1 MYPIIPF
8 EDLPLG
14 FQIFLVLTSVFI
26 LIGIGYILWQM
37 ILAIR
42 DKRE

>member
-8 EDLPLG
+8 ENLPLG

-26 LIGIGYILWQM
+26 LVGIGFILWQM
-37 ILAIR
+37 IRAIR

>member
-8 EDLPLG
+8 ENLPLG

-26 LIGIGYILWQM
+26 LVGIGYILWQM

>member
-26 LIGIGYILWQM
+26 LVGIGYILWQM
-37 ILAIR
+37 IRAIR

>member
-1 MYPIIPF
+1 MFPIIPF

>member
-8 EDLPLG
+8 ENLPLG

-37 ILAIR
+37 IRAIR

>member
-8 EDLPLG
+8 ENLPLG
-14 FQIFLVLTSVFI
+14 VQIFLVLTSVFI
-26 LIGIGYILWQM
+26 LVGIGCILRQM
-37 ILAIR
+37 IRAIR

>member
-1 MYPIIPF
+1 MHPIIPF

-14 FQIFLVLTSVFI
+14 VQIFLVLTSVFI
-26 LIGIGYILWQM
+26 LVGIGSILWQM
-37 ILAIR
+37 IRAIR

>member
-1 MYPIIPF
+1 MHPIIPF

-14 FQIFLVLTSVFI
+14 VQIFLVLTSVFI
-26 LIGIGYILWQM
+26 LVGIGYILWQM
-37 ILAIR
+37 IRAIL